1 MATIFKP
8 KRSRNVGNI
17 PTVGQLADG
26 EIAVNIPDQLIY
38 IRDGGDIK
46 IIAQAPTGN
55 TAKWINITHLTGGGG
70 GATVGVIAQRRYYV
84 DCRTEGVNL
93 ILPST
98 SLSVGDS
105 VEVADPYYSWGIN
118 RVRVDVSASP
128 AYASSSGTG
137 GTLSGDSPFKDQ
149 LGNLV
154 DGPLFLDISGAR
166 VSFMWTGIH
175 WGIVA

>member
-8 KRSRNVGNI
+8 KRSRNVGTI
-17 PTVGQLADG
+17 PTTAQLADG

-38 IRDGGDIK
+38 IRDGSDIK

-55 TAKWINITHLTGGGG
+55 TAKWININHLTGGGG

-84 DCRTEGVNL
+84 DTRTEGVNI

-98 SLSVGDS
+98 ALSVGDS
-105 VEVADPYYSWGIN
+105 IEIADPYYSWGIN
-118 RVRVDVSASP
+118 RVKIDVSGTP
-128 AYASSSGTG
+128 AYTASSGTG
-137 GTLSGDSPFKDQ
+137 GTLSGDNPFKDQ

-154 DGPLFLDISGAR
+154 DGPLFCDISGAR
-166 VSFMWTGIH
+166 ISFMWTGSY

>member
-8 KRSRNVGNI
+8 KRSKNVGNI
-17 PTVGQLADG
+17 PTTAQLADG

>member
-17 PTVGQLADG
+17 PTVAQLADG

-38 IRDGGDIK
+38 IRDGSDIK

-55 TAKWINITHLTGGGG
+55 TAKWIYINNLTAGGS
-70 GATVGVIAQRRYYV
+70 AISVIAQRRYYV
-84 DCRTEGVNL
+84 DCRTAGVNL

-98 SLSVGDS
+98 ALSVGDS

-175 WGIVA
+175 WGIVS